1 MSELRTAKSLT
12 VLARVKEMSDSIE
25 ASDMLVLV

>member
-1 MSELRTAKSLT
+1 MNGQHTARSLT
-12 VLARVKEMSDSIE
+12 VLARVKEMFDSIE